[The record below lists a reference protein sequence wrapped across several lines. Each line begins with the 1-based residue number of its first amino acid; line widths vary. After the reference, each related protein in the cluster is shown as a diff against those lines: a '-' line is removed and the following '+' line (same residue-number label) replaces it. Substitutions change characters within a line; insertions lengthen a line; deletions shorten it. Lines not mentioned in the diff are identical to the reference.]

1 MQYIPKHH
9 LTPQHLPK
17 PPAGTLRSKHLPPSS
32 VGLSPGSSRS
42 TSLKNVGSIC
52 SLPSVP
58 SLESQA
64 SPPYPH
70 CGRHPLHR
78 YNLVC
83 TRIPQKN
90 ASGRHAHV
98 WEELQDI
105 CELGFWS
112 TTSKLCSHA
121 ERRLSCMSGFLGLFL
136 HGRLRKVTVELSG
149 AFRLSLT

>member
-9 LTPQHLPK
+9 LTPQDLPK

-32 VGLSPGSSRS
+32 IGLSPGSSRS

-83 TRIPQKN
+83 TRLPQ
-90 ASGRHAHV
+90 ADMHMFGRDCK
-98 WEELQDI
+98 DI

-121 ERRLSCMSGFLGLFL
+121 VPRLRCMSGFLGLFL
-136 HGRLRKVTVELSG
+136 HGRLRKVTVGLSG

>member
-1 MQYIPKHH
+1 MPSQVASRDYRCGFFCIRHNADLLIQGSFSGVQYIPKRH
-9 LTPQHLPK
+9 LIPQDVPK

-42 TSLKNVGSIC
+42 TSLKNVGSMG
-52 SLPSVP
+52 SLPGVP

-83 TRIPQKN
+83 TRLPQ
-90 ASGRHAHV
+90 
-98 WEELQDI
+98 
-105 CELGFWS
+105 
-112 TTSKLCSHA
+112 A
-121 ERRLSCMSGFLGLFL
+121 EMRMCGEKIAGHL
-136 HGRLRKVTVELSG
+136 
-149 AFRLSLT
+149 